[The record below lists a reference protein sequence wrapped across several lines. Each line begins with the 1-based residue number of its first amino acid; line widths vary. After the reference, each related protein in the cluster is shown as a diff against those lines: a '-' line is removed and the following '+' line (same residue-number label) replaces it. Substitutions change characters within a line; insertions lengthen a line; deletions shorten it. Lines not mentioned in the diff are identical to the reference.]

1 MCNTVKEEAGGSTQK
16 PAVGEVPSIA
26 AQPSSKRGR
35 LWTQVAACMA
45 ASLGTLSAGA
55 VNGWTAGTLPS
66 MKEDPSIYLGTA
78 ETAWMVGIVALGALV
93 GSLIAGQAMDRFGRR
108 TTIVWVSPIMAAS
121 WVLMALAP
129 YISIILLGRAICGL
143 MTSFLISAVSVY
155 NSEVPEARLRGR
167 LGTMSSLF
175 ISLGILFSYTAGAFL
190 PWRYSCYV
198 CAAPP
203 VLTAFVVF
211 AVPESP
217 YWLMLKGRKNEAL
230 VALKWL
236 RGPDYDIM
244 EDLENIDLK
253 LKAVGTKIQ
262 YRELLRPRTRRPF
275 FIALFLM
282 TLQQT
287 CGANILIMYTGSILI
302 SAGVKDHNTAV
313 VYVGLVQ
320 LVGTIFSVLLMDK
333 LGRRLIIVTSLSVVG
348 IFTVM
353 LGVYYYMQ
361 VVMSVVWPLWVPL
374 TAVMVSSL
382 GYCFGCRTIPWLTS
396 AELFNTTIR
405 STANTVCLLYNR
417 ILNFTIVQVYPF
429 LVEAIGAHSVFFFF
443 GGVSLVGSVLSSI
456 IMPETKGKSLEQIQE
471 YFEKK
476 NLKASESKNKKSGAS
491 EDDTKKTCCND
502 QSMLSSVSVAT
513 SPITESACVIT
524 QEEEM
529 TKL

>member
-1 MCNTVKEEAGGSTQK
+1 M
-16 PAVGEVPSIA
+16 
-26 AQPSSKRGR
+26 
-35 LWTQVAACMA
+35 
-45 ASLGTLSAGA
+45 
-55 VNGWTAGTLPS
+55 
-66 MKEDPSIYLGTA
+66 
-78 ETAWMVGIVALGALV
+78 
-93 GSLIAGQAMDRFGRR
+93 
-108 TTIVWVSPIMAAS
+108 
-121 WVLMALAP
+121 
-129 YISIILLGRAICGL
+129 
-143 MTSFLISAVSVY
+143 Y

-175 ISLGILFSYTAGAFL
+175 ITLGILFSYTAGAFL

-198 CAAPP
+198 CATPS

-217 YWLMLKGRKNEAL
+217 YWLMLKGRRNEAV

-236 RGPDYDIM
+236 RGPAYDIM

-253 LKAVGTKIQ
+253 LKAVGTKMQ

-275 FIALFLM
+275 LIALFLM

-361 VVMSVVWPLWVPL
+361 VVMGVVWPLWVPL
-374 TAVMVSSL
+374 AAMLMSSL

-417 ILNFTIVQVYPF
+417 TLNFTIVQVRRVKKYVQ
-429 LVEAIGAHSVFFFF
+429 LTRKIKNYSKYATIFFFF
-443 GGVSLVGSVLSSI
+443 HRYI
-456 IMPETKGKSLEQIQE
+456 YQP
-471 YFEKK
+471 
-476 NLKASESKNKKSGAS
+476 
-491 EDDTKKTCCND
+491 
-502 QSMLSSVSVAT
+502 
-513 SPITESACVIT
+513 
-524 QEEEM
+524 
-529 TKL
+529 